1 MNKALFAY
9 KNAEKMS
16 LPRESSASEVL
27 VLIMDELIKCVKTF
41 ITNISIKTGN
51 MESKSKGFSKA
62 LSIIYTLQSSLD
74 LEKGGLIASDLF
86 KLYEFT
92 RINLIKDMR
101 SGVVGKSDMAL
112 NSLKEINNTWHEVN
126 TEKV

>member
-27 VLIMDELIKCVKTF
+27 VLIMEELIKCVKSF
-41 ITNISIKTGN
+41 ITNISVKTGN
-51 MESKSKGFSKA
+51 MEAKSKGFSKA

-74 LEKGGLIASDLF
+74 LEKGGIIAGDLF

-101 SGVVGKSDMAL
+101 NGIIGKSDVAL
-112 NSLKEINNTWHEVN
+112 NSLREINNTWHDVN
-126 TEKV
+126 TQKV

>member
-41 ITNISIKTGN
+41 IKNINVKTGN
-51 MESKSKGFSKA
+51 MDSKSKGFSKA

-101 SGVVGKSDMAL
+101 TGIVGKSDLAL
-112 NSLKEINNTWHEVN
+112 SSLKEINNTWHEVN
-126 TEKV
+126 TQKV

>member
-74 LEKGGLIASDLF
+74 LEKGGLIANDLF

>member
-41 ITNISIKTGN
+41 IKNINVKTGN
-51 MESKSKGFSKA
+51 MDSKSKGFSKA

-101 SGVVGKSDMAL
+101 TGIVGKSDLAL
-112 NSLKEINNTWHEVN
+112 SSLKEINNTWHEVN
-126 TEKV
+126 IQKV

>member
-1 MNKALFAY
+1 MNKALSAY
-9 KNAEKMS
+9 KNTEKMS
-16 LPRESSASEVL
+16 LPRESSGSEVL

-41 ITNISIKTGN
+41 ITNISVKTGN

-101 SGVVGKSDMAL
+101 TGIVGKSDLAL
-112 NSLKEINNTWHEVN
+112 NSLKEINSTWHEVN
-126 TEKV
+126 TQKV

>member
-27 VLIMDELIKCVKTF
+27 VLIMEELIKCVKSF
-41 ITNISIKTGN
+41 INNISIKTGN
-51 MESKSKGFSKA
+51 MEAKSKGFSKA

-74 LEKGGLIASDLF
+74 LEKGGLIAGDLF

-101 SGVVGKSDMAL
+101 NGIIGKSDVAL
-112 NSLKEINNTWHEVN
+112 SSLREINNTWHEVN
-126 TEKV
+126 TQKV

>member
-101 SGVVGKSDMAL
+101 NGVIGKSDIAL
-112 NSLKEINNTWHEVN
+112 SSLREINNTWHEVN
-126 TEKV
+126 TQKV